1 MKTASWFMAIAKDD
15 EEALQ
20 AFELLRKRGCFNTRL
35 WKWHTRDEM
44 QLIKRWYITPKQP
57 MIEIQRRRLYG
68 QMDSGEQELAKTLDY
83 HQRMR
88 ARWSKQTDKMKR
100 KIERLESKIRGLEAE
115 ISEAEG
121 QAQYMDEA
129 FEYAIQ
135 CGLLPGWSQ
144 LPDINQFGI
153 EKDKIGSAEFAKQ
166 VARAIDGMKSGS
178 NERFV
183 TADMSATLGRGTH
196 VLIDVDKV
204 PKELQVLLANMM
216 DTLNNHSL
224 RISNLEN
231 C

>member
-88 ARWSKQTDKMKR
+88 ARWSKETDKMKR
-100 KIERLESKIRGLEAE
+100 KIERLESKIRDLEAE

-121 QAQYMDEA
+121 QAQ
-129 FEYAIQ
+129 
-135 CGLLPGWSQ
+135 
-144 LPDINQFGI
+144 INQFGI
-153 EKDKIGSAEFAKQ
+153 EKDKIGRAEFAKQ
-166 VARAIDGMKSGS
+166 FRTLSPFGVARAIDGMKSGS
-178 NERFV
+178 NAEFATKV
-183 TADMSATLGRGTH
+183 YPDMSATLGRGTH